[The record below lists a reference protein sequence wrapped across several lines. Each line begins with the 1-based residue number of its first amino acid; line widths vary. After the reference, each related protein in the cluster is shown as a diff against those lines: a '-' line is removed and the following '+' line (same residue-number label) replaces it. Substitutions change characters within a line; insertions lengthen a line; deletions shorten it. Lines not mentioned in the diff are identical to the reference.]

1 MGQKGLLQLKVS
13 CLMVFLTI
21 LCCPQRM
28 LIAQIADE
36 RTWEV
41 PLLVQPPESLQP
53 RLGRIANILVDRC
66 VGCHDAQDAQGGYSM
81 STPAMML
88 TPGETKRVI
97 LGAASVDSEGQ
108 IVAFPNGLGE
118 LWERISTNDP
128 ALRMPKDSDALDPD
142 QIEEI
147 RSWIVTGAKVDGS
160 MEAPIES
167 FRPLYIPSEPKLAS
181 YPRPHTV
188 QSIALD
194 ATNQTLFTS
203 GYHEVLLWRWS
214 DKMELIGRIA
224 TPGRSISDLHWDP
237 VQSCLWIVSGE
248 PGRIGY
254 VESIPF
260 RDFKP
265 DTNPK
270 ARRVAWISRDTP
282 LDICVSPS
290 GELVAIGNADG
301 TIVVVDTY
309 SNSVRW
315 KTPAH
320 AAAVTSVDWSRDS
333 KTLLS
338 SSRDR
343 MAKSFQAQDGT
354 MLSSFVDNERTVA
367 SIVGLSKGVVVF
379 DEAGTVRFYPNATT
393 PNARTKWGGFAQ
405 QTHKLIAYNDD
416 FFVIDTD
423 RIKHFRVRR
432 EEIEVPEEP
441 DKEKKDDDKKEEK
454 KKKKKT
460 EFYIDEKPGI
470 RLTDP
475 QDPARRLLPLS
486 MQASVSQIDGQQ
498 ELSIAIGCAGG
509 EVFLWSPSNDSI
521 ISASNR
527 P

>member
-1 MGQKGLLQLKVS
+1 MAIVAFV
-13 CLMVFLTI
+13 CYPT
-21 LCCPQRM
+21 RM
-28 LIAQIADE
+28 LFAQIADE
-36 RTWEV
+36 QALDV
-41 PLLVQPPESLQP
+41 SLLVQPPESLQP

-66 VGCHDAQDAQGGYSM
+66 VGCHDAQDAQGNYSM

-88 TPGETKRVI
+88 TPGESKRMI
-97 LGAASVDSEGQ
+97 LGAASTDAEGR
-108 IVAFPNGLGE
+108 IIGFPNGLGE

-147 RSWIVTGAKVDGS
+147 RSWIVSGAKVDGS
-160 MEAPIES
+160 LDAPIES
-167 FRPLYIPSEPKLAS
+167 FRPMYIPSQPKMAS

-194 ATNQTLFTS
+194 ATSKTVFTS

-214 DKMELIGRIA
+214 DKIEAIGRIA
-224 TPGRSISDLHWDP
+224 TPGRLISDLHWDP

-260 RDFKP
+260 RDSKP

-320 AAAVTSVDWSRDS
+320 AAAVTSVDWSGDS

-367 SIVGLSKGVVVF
+367 SIVALTKGVVAF

-393 PNARTKWGGFAQ
+393 PNARTKWGGFSQ
-405 QTHKLIAYNDD
+405 QTHKLIAYRDD
-416 FFVIDTD
+416 FFVIDGD

-441 DKEKKDDDKKEEK
+441 DKEKKEDDKKEEK

-470 RLTDP
+470 QLTDP
-475 QDPARRLLPLS
+475 QDPSRRLSPLS

-498 ELSIAIGCAGG
+498 ELSIAIGCASG
-509 EVFLWSPSNDSI
+509 ELFLWSPSNDSI

>member
-1 MGQKGLLQLKVS
+1 MGRKGDVGFKVLGLAALIVVACMQLPILAQS
-13 CLMVFLTI
+13 DDDLT
-21 LCCPQRM
+21 
-28 LIAQIADE
+28 
-36 RTWEV
+36 
-41 PLLVQPPESLQP
+41 LLVQPPESLQP

-81 STPAMML
+81 ATPALML
-88 TPGETKRVI
+88 TPGESKRVI
-97 LGAASVDSEGQ
+97 LGAATTNESGQ
-108 IVAFPNGLGE
+108 ITAFPNGLGE

-147 RSWIVTGAKVDGS
+147 RMWIVTGAKVDGGID
-160 MEAPIES
+160 APIES
-167 FRPLYIPSEPKLAS
+167 FRPLLVPSEPKINS
-181 YPRPHTV
+181 YPRAHAV

-194 ATNQTLFTS
+194 AANRILFTS
-203 GYHEVLLWRWS
+203 GYHEVLLWRCS
-214 DKMELIGRIA
+214 DKMELVGRIA

-248 PGRIGY
+248 PGKIGY
-254 VESIPF
+254 VESIPV
-260 RDFKP
+260 RDSQP

-270 ARRVAWISRDTP
+270 SRRVAWISRDMP
-282 LDICVSPS
+282 LDISVSPS
-290 GELVAIGNADG
+290 GELLGIGNADG
-301 TIVVVDTY
+301 TIVAIDTY
-309 SNSVRW
+309 SNGVRW

-367 SIVGLSKGVVVF
+367 SIVALTKGVVVF
-379 DEAGTVRFYPNATT
+379 DEAGTVRFYPNSTT

-416 FFVIDTD
+416 FFVIDAD

-432 EEIEVPEEP
+432 EEIEVTEEQ
-441 DKEKKDDDKKEEK
+441 DKEKKDDK

-460 EFYIDEKPGI
+460 EFYFDEKQGI

-475 QDPARRLLPLS
+475 QDPKRRLAALS
-486 MQASVSQIDGQQ
+486 MQASSSEINGQQ
-498 ELSIAIGCAGG
+498 QLSIAIGCADG
-509 EVFLWSPSNDSI
+509 EIFLWTPDSDLV
-521 ISASNR
+521 ISTSNR